1 MLHFN
6 VNINWHCLIYFFK
19 TRVVIYWI
27 IFMILEVRDFYNTAS
42 GKHFSFQSKC
52 CPGCLGL
59 NSSFHPT
66 FFLCVWQLYKSLGYF
81 VAGKYID
88 INNIDYI
95 KEFVDIDK
103 FCLLIHSVTKLL
115 CTWHCQ
121 PPEEQRYCPCPL
133 V

>member
-1 MLHFN
+1 
-6 VNINWHCLIYFFK
+6 
-19 TRVVIYWI
+19 
-27 IFMILEVRDFYNTAS
+27 MILEVRDFYNTAS

-115 CTWHCQ
+115 CT
-121 PPEEQRYCPCPL
+121 
-133 V
+133 